1 MTRDE
6 IIYQLRCMGVAEPE
20 SLADQIIATVDAIYA
35 AGIRFP
41 IDEWTLLN
49 MLRDPMKGQQPLLG
63 GSYALA
69 QQREALFR
77 EHLNERLGTD
87 L

>member
-1 MTRDE
+1 MTHEDL
-6 IIYQLRCMGVAEPE
+6 IYQLRCMGVAEPE
-20 SLADQIIATVDAIYA
+20 PMADQIIEAIDSIYA